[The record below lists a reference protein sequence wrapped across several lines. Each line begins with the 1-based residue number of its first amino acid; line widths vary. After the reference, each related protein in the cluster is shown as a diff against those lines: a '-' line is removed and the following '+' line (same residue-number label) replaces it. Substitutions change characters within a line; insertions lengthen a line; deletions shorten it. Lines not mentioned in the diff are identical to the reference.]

1 MNQSFYIKTYGCQM
15 NNYDSGKID
24 ELLTYNG
31 FNRVNDVE
39 NSDIAILNTCHIRQK
54 ASEKLYSDLGRLSI
68 FKENKNKLGKR
79 MHIIVTGCVAQAE
92 GDEIIKRNKSVDYV
106 IGPQNFHVIPKLL
119 KKNISNQVFTDFLC
133 EEKFQS
139 LPLSNT
145 KDVSRLVTIQEGC
158 DKFCSFCVVPYTR
171 GAEYSR
177 SVEEIYAEVLNYAKN
192 NTSEITLLG
201 QNVSSYRSEIFKN
214 SKSEKVDLGKLCNI
228 LSTIPGIKRI
238 RYLTSH
244 PSDINNELILEHKNN
259 KSLMPFLHLPIQSG
273 SDQILKKMNRKHTKE
288 DYLRIVNNIKKL
300 VPNIAF
306 SSDFIVGYPGE
317 KDSDFEETLDL
328 VEKVGFASSY
338 SFKFSA
344 RPGTPASTKE
354 NLVSESTASLRLLK
368 LQNLL
373 NKQQKDFNTSFIDK
387 TVDVLISSKGKKI
400 NQYVGRTPY
409 LQPVHVF
416 SKKNLIGHILKIKIQ
431 RLTSFSFHGKILN

>member
-139 LPLSNT
+139 LPLSHT

-171 GAEYSR
+171 GAEYS
-177 SVEEIYAEVLNYAKN
+177 
-192 NTSEITLLG
+192 
-201 QNVSSYRSEIFKN
+201 
-214 SKSEKVDLGKLCNI
+214 
-228 LSTIPGIKRI
+228 
-238 RYLTSH
+238 
-244 PSDINNELILEHKNN
+244 
-259 KSLMPFLHLPIQSG
+259 
-273 SDQILKKMNRKHTKE
+273 
-288 DYLRIVNNIKKL
+288 
-300 VPNIAF
+300 
-306 SSDFIVGYPGE
+306 
-317 KDSDFEETLDL
+317 
-328 VEKVGFASSY
+328 
-338 SFKFSA
+338 
-344 RPGTPASTKE
+344 
-354 NLVSESTASLRLLK
+354 
-368 LQNLL
+368 
-373 NKQQKDFNTSFIDK
+373 
-387 TVDVLISSKGKKI
+387 
-400 NQYVGRTPY
+400 
-409 LQPVHVF
+409 
-416 SKKNLIGHILKIKIQ
+416 
-431 RLTSFSFHGKILN
+431 